1 MGMET
6 GMEMAR
12 ADASNPRQS
21 FPFPFA
27 FPFLFLILFFSGRVR
42 APPRFRSPKRPF
54 PPHARKTTP
63 MKLKTTLALALCG
76 VLASAAGAFAIPTAP
91 GTATKEPWTEDTSKL
106 PGDPASLFEAK
117 DPARITAGDTLAI
130 DARLG
135 HSSIAKNSRG
145 ETFLFAQVAAG
156 DDKTGAAAAAA
167 PMNLALVIDR
177 SGSMKGDRIAN
188 AMNAAVG
195 AIERLRDGD
204 SVTVVAFDSAAQV
217 VVPPTRVSSASRS
230 SMENAVRS
238 IRLGGDTCIS
248 CGLQEGMTQLQQTS
262 LSGDRVNRM
271 ILLSDGATNSGIK
284 DVPGLRAMAG
294 RMNGR
299 GVTISTIGVD
309 VDFDEKVMAALAA
322 EGNGRHYFVAN
333 ASGLPAVFS
342 QEFDDILASVAKEA
356 ELSIDLA
363 PGVEVAEVFDRSFR
377 REGNKLIVPFGTF
390 SAKQEK
396 TVLVKLRVP
405 ADRDGSQPVAD
416 VKLAYRDLIKKSDGS
431 CGGNLALAIRSDGS
445 EQKELDPFVAAR
457 VERSRTAS
465 TLTEANK
472 LFEAGRTAEARA
484 KLATRSTELK
494 KTENES
500 LAFAKAAPTTIAPRR
515 AAKSLDRDFED
526 QLGAV
531 AAADRNFAPPPPA
544 SRPVA
549 TGTAGGFGNSAP
561 VAAAAPAASVSPQSR
576 QGKASVRLNQQSASE
591 FGF

>member
-1 MGMET
+1 
-6 GMEMAR
+6 
-12 ADASNPRQS
+12 
-21 FPFPFA
+21 
-27 FPFLFLILFFSGRVR
+27 
-42 APPRFRSPKRPF
+42 
-54 PPHARKTTP
+54 
-63 MKLKTTLALALCG
+63 MKLKTTLAIALCG
-76 VLASAAGAFAIPTAP
+76 VLASAAGAFAIPMSP
-91 GTATKEPWTEDTSKL
+91 GSATKEPWTEGPKIGGETEL
-106 PGDPASLFEAK
+106 R

-135 HSSIAKNSRG
+135 HASIAKNGRG
-145 ETFLFAQVAAG
+145 ETFLFAQVAAAE
-156 DDKTGAAAAAA
+156 DRSGAAVVAS

-188 AMNAAVG
+188 AMNAAVS

-204 SVTVVAFDSAAQV
+204 SVTVVSFDSSAQV
-217 VVPPTRVSSASRS
+217 VVAPTRVSSSTRA
-230 SMENAVRS
+230 SMEAAVRG

-248 CGLQEGMTQLQQTS
+248 CGMLEGMQQLAQTS

-294 RMNGR
+294 RMHGK

-309 VDFDEKVMAALAA
+309 VDFDEKVMAALAN

-333 ASGLPAVFS
+333 ASGLSAVFA

-356 ELSIDLA
+356 ELSIELA

-377 REGNKLIVPFGTF
+377 REGSRIVVPFGTF

-416 VKLAYRDLIKKSDGS
+416 VKLAYRDLVKKSDGS
-431 CGGNLALAIRSDGS
+431 CGGNLAVAVRSDGT

-457 VERSRTAS
+457 VERSRTAQ
-465 TLTEANK
+465 TLTDVNK
-472 LFEAGRTAEARA
+472 LFESGRVDEARA
-484 KLATRSTELK
+484 RLAVRKTELE
-494 KTENES
+494 KTESQS
-500 LAFAKAAPTTIAPRR
+500 LAFAAAQPASAPRR

-531 AAADRNFAPPPPA
+531 ALADRNFAPPPPA
-544 SRPVA
+544 AKPASGPGRGDPFGSSAAA
-549 TGTAGGFGNSAP
+549 TSSPA
-561 VAAAAPAASVSPQSR
+561 VAAAPPAEVSPASR
-576 QGKASVRLNQQSASE
+576 EGKAQVRINQQSASQL
-591 FGF
+591 GF

>member
-1 MGMET
+1 
-6 GMEMAR
+6 
-12 ADASNPRQS
+12 
-21 FPFPFA
+21 
-27 FPFLFLILFFSGRVR
+27 
-42 APPRFRSPKRPF
+42 
-54 PPHARKTTP
+54 

-76 VLASAAGAFAIPTAP
+76 VLASAAGAFAIPMSPAV
-91 GTATKEPWTEDTSKL
+91 ATKEPWVDTK
-106 PGDPASLFEAK
+106 PGLDAVDGK
-117 DPARITAGDTLAI
+117 DPSRLTAGDTLAL

-135 HSSIAKNSRG
+135 HASIAKNSRG
-145 ETFLFAQVAAG
+145 ETFLFAQVAAS
-156 DDKTGAAAAAA
+156 DDKSTGGSAIAAA

-204 SVTVVAFDSAAQV
+204 SVTVVAFDSSAQV
-217 VVPPTRVSSASRS
+217 VVPPTRVSSSSRA
-230 SMENAVRS
+230 SMEAAVRN

-248 CGLQEGMTQLQQTS
+248 CGMLEGMQQLAQTS

-284 DVPGLRAMAG
+284 DVPGLRAMAN
-294 RMNGR
+294 RMTSK

-333 ASGLPAVFS
+333 SSGLPAVFS

-356 ELSIDLA
+356 ELAIELA

-377 REGNKLIVPFGTF
+377 REGSKIIVPFGTF

-396 TVLVKLRVP
+396 TVLIKLRVP
-405 ADRDGSQPVAD
+405 ADREGSQPVAD
-416 VKLAYRDLIKKSDGS
+416 VKLAYRDLLKKTDGS
-431 CGGNLALAIRSDGS
+431 ATGNLSLVIRSDGS

-472 LFEAGRTAEARA
+472 LFEAGRIGEARA
-484 KLATRSTELK
+484 KLAARKVELK
-494 KTENES
+494 KTETES
-500 LAFAKAAPTTIAPRR
+500 LAFAKAAPTTAPRR

-531 AAADRNFAPPPPA
+531 AAADKNFAPPPPPA
-544 SRPVA
+544 RPS
-549 TGTAGGFGNSAP
+549 GGSFGPGAP
-561 VAAAAPAASVSPQSR
+561 VAAAPAASVSPQSR
-576 QGKASVRLNQQSASE
+576 EGKASVRLNQQSASE

>member
-1 MGMET
+1 
-6 GMEMAR
+6 
-12 ADASNPRQS
+12 
-21 FPFPFA
+21 
-27 FPFLFLILFFSGRVR
+27 
-42 APPRFRSPKRPF
+42 
-54 PPHARKTTP
+54 
-63 MKLKTTLALALCG
+63 MKLKTTVALALCG
-76 VLASAAGAFAIPTAP
+76 VLASAAGALAIPMSPA
-91 GTATKEPWTEDTSKL
+91 TATKEPWVDSK
-106 PGDPASLFEAK
+106 PANGDGAEAK

-135 HSSIAKNSRG
+135 HASIAKNSRG
-145 ETFLFAQVAAG
+145 ETFLFAQVAAAE
-156 DDKTGAAAAAA
+156 DKAGTPSAVS

-204 SVTVVAFDSAAQV
+204 SVTVVAFDSSAQV
-217 VVPPTRVSSASRS
+217 VVPPTRVSSSTRA
-230 SMENAVRS
+230 SMEAAVRN

-248 CGLQEGMTQLQQTS
+248 CGMLEGMQQLQQTS

-271 ILLSDGATNSGIK
+271 ILLSDGATNSGIR
-284 DVPGLRAMAG
+284 DVPGLRAMAN
-294 RMNGR
+294 RMTSK

-356 ELSIDLA
+356 ELTIELA
-363 PGVEVAEVFDRSFR
+363 PGVEIAEVFDRSFR
-377 REGNKLIVPFGTF
+377 REGSKIIVPFGTF

-396 TVLVKLRVP
+396 TVLVKLKVP
-405 ADRDGSQPVAD
+405 ADRDGNQAVAD
-416 VKLAYRDLIKKSDGS
+416 VRLAYRDLVKKSDGS
-431 CGGNLALAIRSDGS
+431 CGGNLSLAIRSDGT
-445 EQKELDPFVAAR
+445 EQRELDPFVAAR

-472 LFEAGRTAEARA
+472 LFEAGRIGEARA

-494 KTENES
+494 KTESDS
-500 LAFAKAAPTTIAPRR
+500 LAFAKAAPSTAPRR

-531 AAADRNFAPPPPA
+531 ASADRNFAPPPA
-544 SRPVA
+544 RPS
-549 TGTAGGFGNSAP
+549 GGAGSFGNAAP
-561 VAAAAPAASVSPQSR
+561 VAAAPAATVSPQSR
-576 QGKASVRLNQQSASE
+576 EGKAQVRINQQSASE

>member
-1 MGMET
+1 
-6 GMEMAR
+6 
-12 ADASNPRQS
+12 
-21 FPFPFA
+21 
-27 FPFLFLILFFSGRVR
+27 
-42 APPRFRSPKRPF
+42 
-54 PPHARKTTP
+54 
-63 MKLKTTLALALCG
+63 MKLKTTFALALCG
-76 VLASAAGAFAIPTAP
+76 VLASAAGALAIPMSP
-91 GTATKEPWTEDTSKL
+91 GVATKEPWVDGK
-106 PGDPASLFEAK
+106 PASGESTDTK
-117 DPARITAGDTLAI
+117 DPARVTAGDTLAI

-135 HSSIAKNSRG
+135 HASIAKNSRG
-145 ETFLFAQVAAG
+145 ETFLLAQVAAVE
-156 DDKTGAAAAAA
+156 DKAGTAPTVS

-188 AMNAAVG
+188 AISAAVG

-204 SVTVVAFDSAAQV
+204 SVTVVAFDSSALV
-217 VVPPTRVSSASRS
+217 VVPPTRVSSSSRA
-230 SMENAVRS
+230 SMEAAVRN

-248 CGLQEGMTQLQQTS
+248 CGMLEGMQQLAQTS
-262 LSGDRVNRM
+262 LAGDRVNRM

-284 DVPGLRAMAG
+284 DVPGLRAMAN
-294 RMNGR
+294 RMTSK

-356 ELSIDLA
+356 ELSIELA

-377 REGNKLIVPFGTF
+377 REGSKIIVPFGTF

-405 ADRDGSQPVAD
+405 ADREGNQPVAD
-416 VKLAYRDLIKKSDGS
+416 VKLAYRDLVKKTDGS
-431 CGGNLALAIRSDGS
+431 VGGNLSIAIRADGT
-445 EQKELDPFVAAR
+445 EQRELDPFVAAR

-472 LFEAGRTAEARA
+472 LFEAGRIGEARA
-484 KLATRSTELK
+484 KLATRGAELK
-494 KTENES
+494 KTETES
-500 LAFAKAAPTTIAPRR
+500 LAFARSAPSAAPRR
-515 AAKSLDRDFED
+515 AAKSLDKDFED

-531 AAADRNFAPPPPA
+531 ASADRNFAPPPA
-544 SRPVA
+544 SVRPSGGV
-549 TGTAGGFGNSAP
+549 GFGSNAP
-561 VAAAAPAASVSPQSR
+561 VAAAASPAASVSPQSR
-576 QGKASVRLNQQSASE
+576 EGKAQVRINQQSASE

>member
-1 MGMET
+1 
-6 GMEMAR
+6 
-12 ADASNPRQS
+12 
-21 FPFPFA
+21 
-27 FPFLFLILFFSGRVR
+27 
-42 APPRFRSPKRPF
+42 
-54 PPHARKTTP
+54 
-63 MKLKTTLALALCG
+63 MKLKTTLAFALCG
-76 VLASAAGAFAIPTAP
+76 VLASAAGAFAIPMSP
-91 GTATKEPWTEDTSKL
+91 GSLGSHGSATKDPWVTDTKV
-106 PGDPASLFEAK
+106 GGETGAV
-117 DPARITAGDTLAI
+117 DPARVIAGDTLAI

-135 HSSIAKNSRG
+135 HASLAKNSRG
-145 ETFLFAQVAAG
+145 ETFLLAQIAAG
-156 DDKTGAAAAAA
+156 EDKTSGTAASS

-188 AMNAAVG
+188 AMNAAVS

-217 VVPPTRVSSASRS
+217 VVAPTRVSSASRPT
-230 SMENAVRS
+230 MEAAVRN

-248 CGLQEGMTQLQQTS
+248 CGLQEAMQQLAQTS

-294 RMNGR
+294 RMNAK

-333 ASGLPAVFS
+333 ASGIPAVFA

-356 ELSIDLA
+356 ELSIELA

-377 REGNKLIVPFGTF
+377 REGSKIIVPFGAF

-396 TVLVKLRVP
+396 TVLIKLKVP
-405 ADRDGSQPVAD
+405 ADREGTQAVAD
-416 VKLAYRDLIKKSDGS
+416 VKLAYRDLLKKSDGS
-431 CGGNLALAIRSDGS
+431 AGGNLSLAIRSDGS

-457 VERSRTAS
+457 VERSRTAT
-465 TLTEANK
+465 TLTDANK
-472 LFEAGRTAEARA
+472 LFESGRVDEARA
-484 KLATRSTELK
+484 KLARRQIELK
-494 KTENES
+494 RIEDES
-500 LAFAKAAPTTIAPRR
+500 LAFAKASPRKSAPARS
-515 AAKSLDRDFED
+515 AKSLDRDFED

-531 AAADRNFAPPPPA
+531 ATADRNFAPPPA
-544 SRPVA
+544 AARP
-549 TGTAGGFGNSAP
+549 AGGFGGGNAP
-561 VAAAAPAASVSPQSR
+561 VAAAAAPAPQSR
-576 QGKASVRLNQQSASE
+576 EGKASVRLNQQSASE

>member
-1 MGMET
+1 
-6 GMEMAR
+6 
-12 ADASNPRQS
+12 
-21 FPFPFA
+21 
-27 FPFLFLILFFSGRVR
+27 
-42 APPRFRSPKRPF
+42 
-54 PPHARKTTP
+54 
-63 MKLKTTLALALCG
+63 MKLKTTLAFALCG
-76 VLASAAGAFAIPTAP
+76 VLASAAGAFAIPMTP
-91 GTATKEPWTEDTSKL
+91 GGSAGSHATKDPWGTETNVGGETDT
-106 PGDPASLFEAK
+106 A
-117 DPARITAGDTLAI
+117 DPARVIAGDTLAI

-135 HSSIAKNSRG
+135 HASLAKNTGTR
-145 ETFLFAQVAAG
+145 ETFLLAQIAAG
-156 DDKTGAAAAAA
+156 EDKTTGTAASS

-188 AMNAAVG
+188 AMSAAVS

-217 VVPPTRVSSASRS
+217 VVSPTRVSSASRPA
-230 SMENAVRS
+230 MEAAVRN

-248 CGLQEGMTQLQQTS
+248 CGLQEAMQQLSQTS

-284 DVPGLRAMAG
+284 DVPGLRAMAS
-294 RMNGR
+294 RMNAR

-333 ASGLPAVFS
+333 ASGIPAVFA

-356 ELSIDLA
+356 ELSIELA

-377 REGNKLIVPFGTF
+377 REGSKIIVPFGAF

-396 TVLVKLRVP
+396 TVLIKLRVP
-405 ADRDGSQPVAD
+405 ADREGKESVAD
-416 VKLAYRDLIKKSDGS
+416 IKLAYRDLLKKSDGS
-431 CGGNLALAIRSDGS
+431 AGGNLSLAIRADGS

-457 VERSRTAS
+457 VERSRTAT
-465 TLTEANK
+465 TLTDANK
-472 LFEAGRTAEARA
+472 LFEQGRVDEARA
-484 KLATRSTELK
+484 KLSRRQIELK
-494 KTENES
+494 RIEDES
-500 LAFAKAAPTTIAPRR
+500 LAFAKASPAKSAPAR

-531 AAADRNFAPPPPA
+531 ATADRNFAPPPPA
-544 SRPVA
+544 ARPS
-549 TGTAGGFGNSAP
+549 GTAGVFSGRGGAVATSP
-561 VAAAAPAASVSPQSR
+561 VAAAPATVSPQSR
-576 QGKASVRLNQQSASE
+576 EGKASVRLNQQSASE

>member
-1 MGMET
+1 
-6 GMEMAR
+6 
-12 ADASNPRQS
+12 
-21 FPFPFA
+21 
-27 FPFLFLILFFSGRVR
+27 
-42 APPRFRSPKRPF
+42 
-54 PPHARKTTP
+54 

-76 VLASAAGAFAIPTAP
+76 VLASAAGALAIPMSP
-91 GTATKEPWTEDTSKL
+91 GAATKEPWVDGK
-106 PGDPASLFEAK
+106 PASGEPVEAK
-117 DPARITAGDTLAI
+117 DLARITAGDTLAL

-135 HSSIAKNSRG
+135 HASIARNSRG
-145 ETFLFAQVAAG
+145 ETFLLAQVAAAE
-156 DDKTGAAAAAA
+156 DKAGTASAAS

-188 AMNAAVG
+188 AMNAAVL

-204 SVTVVAFDSAAQV
+204 SVTLVAFDSSAQV
-217 VVPPTRVSSASRS
+217 VVPPTRVSSQTRA
-230 SMENAVRS
+230 SMEAAVRN

-248 CGLQEGMTQLQQTS
+248 CGMLEGMQQLQQTS

-284 DVPGLRAMAG
+284 DVPGLRAMAN
-294 RMNGR
+294 RMTSR

-322 EGNGRHYFVAN
+322 EGNGHHYFVAN

-356 ELSIDLA
+356 ELTIELA
-363 PGVEVAEVFDRSFR
+363 PGVEVVEVFDRSFR
-377 REGNKLIVPFGTF
+377 REGSKIIVPFGTF

-396 TVLVKLRVP
+396 TVLVKLKVP
-405 ADRDGSQPVAD
+405 ADREGNQPVAD
-416 VKLAYRDLIKKSDGS
+416 VKLAYRDLVKKSDGS
-431 CGGNLALAIRSDGS
+431 SGGSLALAIRSDGT
-445 EQKELDPFVAAR
+445 EQRELDPFVAAR

-472 LFEAGRTAEARA
+472 LFEAGRVGEARA

-494 KTENES
+494 KTETES
-500 LAFAKAAPTTIAPRR
+500 LAFAKAAGSGTAPRR
-515 AAKSLDRDFED
+515 AAKSLDKDFED

-531 AAADRNFAPPPPA
+531 ASADRNFAPPPA
-544 SRPVA
+544 DVR
-549 TGTAGGFGNSAP
+549 GAGSFGNAAP
-561 VAAAAPAASVSPQSR
+561 VAAAPAATVSPQSR
-576 QGKASVRLNQQSASE
+576 AGKAQVRINQQSASQ